1 MMRHSIALPAPL
13 AGLLLLFVVS
23 LPAAGADVSLIGTFE
38 SKAAILSI
46 DSGAPKTV
54 KVGQSFGGV
63 TLIAVEKDRATV
75 EVDGKRRVLVR
86 GQLYSSAVSAS
97 ERQSVTLAAG
107 AGGHFMAEGQING
120 GAIRFVVDTGATA
133 VTIPASEATRLG
145 IDYKRGQ
152 RGTTQT
158 AGGPTPMYL
167 VRLDTIRVGPIELH
181 GVDAVVIEQ
190 GLDVSLL
197 GNTFL
202 NRMEI
207 RREDQTMTLTR
218 RY

>member
-1 MMRHSIALPAPL
+1 MTLS
-13 AGLLLLFVVS
+13 AG
-23 LPAAGADVSLIGTFE
+23 P
-38 SKAAILSI
+38 
-46 DSGAPKTV
+46 
-54 KVGQSFGGV
+54 
-63 TLIAVEKDRATV
+63 
-75 EVDGKRRVLVR
+75 
-86 GQLYSSAVSAS
+86 
-97 ERQSVTLAAG
+97 
-107 AGGHFMAEGQING
+107 GGHFMAEGQING

-158 AGGPTPMYL
+158 ASGPIPMYV
-167 VRLDTIRVGPIELH
+167 VRLDTIRVGSIELH

-190 GLDVSLL
+190 GLSVSLL